1 MFTEP
6 DSAKHADHHAG
17 SESTEEHRRAAEE
30 YSELDTAIVVVSD
43 SRYEG
48 AGADTSG
55 DMAERLI
62 KRFGHKVIA
71 RTLVPNSPDDIAG
84 KFHELVNGTA
94 KFVVFCGGTGLSEKD
109 LTVETISPLMDK
121 ILDGY
126 GESFRR
132 FSWDEIGPAAML
144 SRAMGGTAK
153 GCVVVC
159 TPGSTA
165 AVRLALEDILLPELD
180 HIVREANR

>member
-1 MFTEP
+1 MFMES
-6 DSAKHADHHAG
+6 DSAKHADHRLG
-17 SESTEEHRRAAEE
+17 SESTEEHRHAAEE
-30 YSELDTAIVVVSD
+30 YSELDSAIVVVSD
-43 SRYEG
+43 SRYQGE
-48 AGADTSG
+48 DTDRSG

-62 KRFGHKVIA
+62 KQFGHKVVA
-71 RTLVPNSPDDIAG
+71 RTIVPNIPDAIAG
-84 KFHELVNGTA
+84 KFHELVGVRA

-109 LTVETISPLMDK
+109 LTVETIRPLLEK

-144 SRAMGGTAK
+144 SRAMGGAAK
-153 GCVVVC
+153 GCVVIC

-165 AVRLALEDILLPELD
+165 AVRLALEDIVLPELD

>member
-1 MFTEP
+1 MIT
-6 DSAKHADHHAG
+6 DSDAAKRVHGHPG
-17 SESTEEHRRAAEE
+17 SASTEEHRLAAAEYRE
-30 YSELDTAIVVVSD
+30 VVSAIVVVSD
-43 SRYEG
+43 SRYDDT
-48 AGADTSG
+48 DTSG
-55 DMAERLI
+55 DMAEGLI
-62 KRFGHKVIA
+62 TRFGHKVVE
-71 RTLVPNSPDDIAG
+71 RTIIPNDPDAITR
-84 KFHELVNGTA
+84 KFHELVGVKA

-109 LTVETISPLMDK
+109 LTVETITPLLEK

-144 SRAMGGTAK
+144 SRAMGGTAR
-153 GCVVVC
+153 GCVVIC

-165 AVRLALEDILLPELD
+165 AVRLALEDIVLPELD

>member
-1 MFTEP
+1 MRTTVSSG
-6 DSAKHADHHAG
+6 DGRRATHSRG
-17 SESTEEHRRAAEE
+17 SESTDEHREAAQ
-30 YSELDTAIVVVSD
+30 ELGSIDSAIVVVSD
-43 SRYEG
+43 SRHDG
-48 AGADTSG
+48 TDTSG
-55 DMAERLI
+55 DLAESLI
-62 KRFGHKVIA
+62 SHFGHNLVDRSIIPNDPDAIA
-71 RTLVPNSPDDIAG
+71 S
-84 KFHELVNGTA
+84 KFHELVGKKA
-94 KFVVFCGGTGLSEKD
+94 RFVTFCGGTGLSEKD
-109 LTVETISPLMDK
+109 LTVETVKPLLEK

-153 GCVVVC
+153 GCVVIC

-165 AVRLALEDILLPELD
+165 AVRLALEDIVLPELD

>member
-1 MFTEP
+1 MTA
-6 DSAKHADHHAG
+6 DSDAAKRAHGHLG
-17 SESTEEHRRAAEE
+17 SESTDEHRRAAEE
-30 YSELDTAIVVVSD
+30 FGEVDSAIVVVSD
-43 SRYEG
+43 SRYEDT
-48 AGADTSG
+48 DTSG
-55 DMAERLI
+55 DLAESLI
-62 KRFGHKVIA
+62 SRFGHNVVE
-71 RTLVPNSPDDIAG
+71 RTIVPNDPNAIAG
-84 KFHELVNGTA
+84 KFHELAGTRA

-109 LTVETISPLMDK
+109 LTVETIRPLLEK

-144 SRAMGGTAK
+144 SRAIGGTAK

-165 AVRLALEDILLPELD
+165 AVRLALEDIVLPELD

>member
-1 MFTEP
+1 MTAESDAVKRAIGHP
-6 DSAKHADHHAG
+6 G

-30 YSELDTAIVVVSD
+30 FSNVDSAIVIVSD
-43 SRYEG
+43 SRHEDT
-48 AGADTSG
+48 DTSG
-55 DMAERLI
+55 DLAESLI
-62 KRFGHKVIA
+62 KRFGHNVVERTIIPNDPEAIA
-71 RTLVPNSPDDIAG
+71 S
-84 KFHELVNGTA
+84 KFHELVGTRA
-94 KFVVFCGGTGLSEKD
+94 KFVAFCGGTGLSEKD
-109 LTVETISPLMDK
+109 LTVETIRPLLEK

-165 AVRLALEDILLPELD
+165 AVRLALEDIVLPELD

>member
-1 MFTEP
+1 MSTESH
-6 DSAKHADHHAG
+6 SAKHAHRQVG
-17 SESTEEHRRAAEE
+17 SESTEEHRHAAGE
-30 YSELDTAIVVVSD
+30 YSELDCAIIVVSD

-48 AGADTSG
+48 QGGDTSG

-62 KRFGHKVIA
+62 TRFGHKVVA
-71 RTLVPNSPDDIAG
+71 RTLVPNVPEAIAG
-84 KFHELVNGTA
+84 KFHEFVGEKA

-109 LTVETISPLMDK
+109 LTVETIKPLMEK

-153 GCVVVC
+153 GSVVVC